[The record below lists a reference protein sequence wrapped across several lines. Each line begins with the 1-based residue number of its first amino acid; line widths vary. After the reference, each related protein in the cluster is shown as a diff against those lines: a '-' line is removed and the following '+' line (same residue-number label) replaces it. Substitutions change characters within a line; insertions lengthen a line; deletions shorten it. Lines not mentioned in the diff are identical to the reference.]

1 LSRPLLERRGNYE
14 HKTQRQNAHT
24 QTNFFESFL
33 VAELVDHVWLQQAAI
48 EGNHMLIEKS
58 KSGS

>member
-1 LSRPLLERRGNYE
+1 LKEEGTMNTKHRDKMR
-14 HKTQRQNAHT
+14 AHT

-33 VAELVDHVWLQQAAI
+33 VAELVDHGWLQQAAI